1 MSQKNPHCWRWW
13 ALTYLFSKF
22 IGHKIKGASKEE
34 GQEIIDQVT
43 QTLGPNTH
51 LARTR
56 VFIFWGTLPKCS
68 SENCRRIYFY
78 WEKKRGFCHF
88 SLTENSLSRK
98 IPGYFEIKFP
108 LYLSEGWRE
117 KRDIDWSEE
126 GADGVSTG
134 FVVFAEALGTYLARL
149 SLSLIC
155 FPLVLLE
162 RIWTSS

>member
-1 MSQKNPHCWRWW
+1 MSCCKVCW
-13 ALTYLFSKF
+13 TQN
-22 IGHKIKGASKEE
+22 KGCKQGRL

-51 LARTR
+51 LALTR
-56 VFIFWGTLPKCS
+56 VFIIWGTLPEVFKRKLS
-68 SENCRRIYFY
+68 SNLLWLRKETRFL
-78 WEKKRGFCHF
+78 
-88 SLTENSLSRK
+88 SLLIDRK
-98 IPGYFEIKFP
+98 VLIMLEIPGYFRIKFP

-155 FPLVLLE
+155 FPLVLWE